1 MGKSRRV
8 QKNIYD
14 FSFAM
19 VEIII
24 PKFHQSVT
32 HHHLKRLSRGRE
44 PELHLIGVENHFF
57 KTKYV
62 WQSARRPVPLHT
74 DLTQLFEKRP
84 GSYKII
90 EASPSEQKK

>member
-1 MGKSRRV
+1 
-8 QKNIYD
+8 
-14 FSFAM
+14 M

-57 KTKYV
+57 NTKYV
-62 WQSARRPVPLHT
+62 RQSARRPVPLHT
-74 DLTQLFEKRP
+74 DLIQLFEKRP
-84 GSYKII
+84 GSDKII
-90 EASPSEQKK
+90 EVSPSEHKK